1 MAQLL
6 PDWLD
11 RLWVHLGFSQFP
23 YSVHLGKCLARH
35 LKSSVSV
42 GVTSH
47 AAPRSQQDHPLVLAG
62 SCHFQGSTVL
72 MVPYA
77 GWNPATT
84 QGLKSEDSNHL

>member
-42 GVTSH
+42 GNLSCRSAESARSPVSSGGFMPLPGLHSSH
-47 AAPRSQQDHPLVLAG
+47 GSLCGMESSHNSRSEV
-62 SCHFQGSTVL
+62 
-72 MVPYA
+72 
-77 GWNPATT
+77 
-84 QGLKSEDSNHL
+84 